1 MVGGGFSLRFCQPNT
16 LFERIGLAKTPPKPT
31 TNQKSKSKTKVKVKI
46 KVKVKVKT
54 MRGCRSSKRCG
65 LNNAVVKEQQKSAG

>member
-1 MVGGGFSLRFCQPNT
+1 MEQSFCRPHPLRKRRERGRQKLKTLQP
-16 LFERIGLAKTPPKPT
+16 
-31 TNQKSKSKTKVKVKI
+31 TNNPKSKSKTKVKVKI